1 MKKLLLLASSL
12 FFLLTTSFAQQT
24 VSGRVTDDKG
34 NPVEGISVK
43 LKGTTTGTATD
54 KNGDYTIKV
63 SGTDPVLVFSGVG
76 FNDREVNAFSA
87 ANVSLEPTAIT
98 LTGVEMV
105 GTRSLKRSSTETPVP
120 VDIIP
125 VSKVTNQL
133 GLVEINSILHYI
145 APSFNS
151 NRQSGADGADHI
163 DPATLRG
170 LGPDQT
176 LVLINGKRRH
186 QSSLVNLYG
195 SRGRG
200 NTGTDLN
207 AIPAAAIERIEIL
220 RDGASAQYGS
230 DAIAG
235 VINIILKSSNHGG
248 TVTANVGN
256 YYDGGGFTAGGG
268 GDIGTSL
275 AGDGFIHVGGDY
287 RHHNHSVRSGADS
300 RTGVVDNLI
309 FGDPEVER

>member
-12 FFLLTTSFAQQT
+12 FFLITTAFAQQT

-43 LKGTTTGTATD
+43 LKGTTTGTTTD

-87 ANVSLEPTAIT
+87 ANVSLETAAIT

-235 VINIILKSSNHGG
+235 VINIILKSS
-248 TVTANVGN
+248 VK
-256 YYDGGGFTAGGG
+256 
-268 GDIGTSL
+268 
-275 AGDGFIHVGGDY
+275 
-287 RHHNHSVRSGADS
+287 
-300 RTGVVDNLI
+300 NLQLRLL
-309 FGDPEVER
+309 PAPV

>member
-12 FFLLTTSFAQQT
+12 FFLITTAFAQQT
-24 VSGRVTDDKG
+24 VSGRVTDEKG

-43 LKGTTTGTATD
+43 LKGTTTGTTTD

-63 SGTDPVLVFSGVG
+63 SGTNPVLVFSGIG
-76 FNDREVNAFSA
+76 FNEKEVNAFSA
-87 ANVSLEPTAIT
+87 ANVSLETAAIT
-98 LTGVEMV
+98 LTGIEMV

-125 VSKVTNQL
+125 VAKVTNQL

-145 APSFNS
+145 APSFNA
-151 NRQSGADGADHI
+151 NRQSGADGADHT

-235 VINIILKSSNHGG
+235 VINIILKSSVNEFTATATAGTHMTGYGG
-248 TVTANVGN
+248 TLGL
-256 YYDGGGFTAGGG
+256 DGQKVLENQT
-268 GDIGTSL
+268 
-275 AGDGFIHVGGDY
+275 DGLTI
-287 RHHNHSVRSGADS
+287 
-300 RTGVVDNLI
+300 
-309 FGDPEVER
+309 

>member
-1 MKKLLLLASSL
+1 MKKLFLLASSL
-12 FFLLTTSFAQQT
+12 FILITTAFAQQT

-34 NPVEGISVK
+34 NPAEGISVT
-43 LKGTTTGTATD
+43 LKGTKTGTTTD

-63 SGTDPVLVFSGVG
+63 SGTNPILVFSGVG
-76 FNDREVNAFSA
+76 FNDREVDAFSA
-87 ANVSLEPTAIT
+87 ANVSLETSSVT
-98 LTGVEMV
+98 LTGIEMV

-125 VSKVTNQL
+125 IAKVVNQL
-133 GLVEINSILHYI
+133 GFVEINSILHYI
-145 APSFNS
+145 APSFNA

-170 LGPDQT
+170 MGPDQT

-186 QSSLVNLYG
+186 QTALVNLYG

-200 NTGTDLN
+200 NSGTDLN
-207 AIPAAAIERIEIL
+207 AIPAAAIERIEVL

-235 VINIILKSSNHGG
+235 VINIILKSS
-248 TVTANVGN
+248 
-256 YYDGGGFTAGGG
+256 
-268 GDIGTSL
+268 
-275 AGDGFIHVGGDY
+275 
-287 RHHNHSVRSGADS
+287 
-300 RTGVVDNLI
+300 
-309 FGDPEVER
+309 

>member
-12 FFLLTTSFAQQT
+12 FFLITTTIAQQT
-24 VSGRVTDDKG
+24 VSGRVTDNKG
-34 NPVEGISVK
+34 TPLEGITVT
-43 LKGTTTGTATD
+43 LKGTSTGTATD

-63 SGTDPVLVFSGVG
+63 SGTNPKLVFSGVG
-76 FNDREVNAFSA
+76 FNEKEVDAFA
-87 ANVSLEPTAIT
+87 ASTITLEASSVT

-105 GTRSLKRSSTETPVP
+105 GTRSLRRSATETPVP

-125 VSKVTNQL
+125 VSKVVNQL
-133 GLVEINSILHYI
+133 GLVEINSILHFV
-145 APSFNS
+145 APSFNA
-151 NRQSGADGADHI
+151 NRQSGADGADHV

-207 AIPAAAIERIEIL
+207 AIPAAAIERIEVL
-220 RDGASAQYGS
+220 
-230 DAIAG
+230 
-235 VINIILKSSNHGG
+235 
-248 TVTANVGN
+248 
-256 YYDGGGFTAGGG
+256 
-268 GDIGTSL
+268 
-275 AGDGFIHVGGDY
+275 
-287 RHHNHSVRSGADS
+287 
-300 RTGVVDNLI
+300 
-309 FGDPEVER
+309 P

>member
-1 MKKLLLLASSL
+1 M
-12 FFLLTTSFAQQT
+12 
-24 VSGRVTDDKG
+24 
-34 NPVEGISVK
+34 E
-43 LKGTTTGTATD
+43 TA
-54 KNGDYTIKV
+54 
-63 SGTDPVLVFSGVG
+63 
-76 FNDREVNAFSA
+76 
-87 ANVSLEPTAIT
+87 AIT
-98 LTGVEMV
+98 LTGIEMV

-125 VSKVTNQL
+125 ISKVTNQL

-207 AIPAAAIERIEIL
+207 AIPL
-220 RDGASAQYGS
+220 QQ
-230 DAIAG
+230 
-235 VINIILKSSNHGG
+235 LK
-248 TVTANVGN
+248 
-256 YYDGGGFTAGGG
+256 
-268 GDIGTSL
+268 
-275 AGDGFIHVGGDY
+275 
-287 RHHNHSVRSGADS
+287 
-300 RTGVVDNLI
+300 
-309 FGDPEVER
+309 E